1 MDLDVRVLRYFLAVA
16 GEGSLKRAA
25 EALHVTQPTLSRQI
39 LDLERD
45 LGVSL
50 IVHGRKPVML
60 TESGILFQ
68 QRAKE
73 LVELA
78 DKTRREM
85 AERSAMVGGT
95 VSIACVES
103 SVSRLLPD
111 AMQKFSRLFPNV
123 KYELYSADGDD
134 IREKI
139 DRGRVDLG
147 ILLEPVETSKYDFIR
162 LPFYDI
168 WGVAVRSDSHLASKN
183 ALTTMDIA
191 NVPLIIP
198 RRAIVI
204 EEISKWLN
212 MKEEELTIVASH
224 NLPTNGLLLV
234 KRGIGSMICVKGSF
248 TIRQAEGIR
257 FLPFSPK
264 RITGHVLAWKKDHAF
279 SPSTHKFLSFI
290 KDRYKCVN
298 EVT

>member
-16 GEGSLKRAA
+16 KEGSLKRAA
-25 EALHVTQPTLSRQI
+25 ESLHITQPTLSRQI
-39 LDLERD
+39 LELEHE

-50 IVHGRKPVML
+50 VVHGRKPVML

-85 AERSAMVGGT
+85 AERSSMIGGT

-103 SVSRLLPD
+103 IVSRLLPD
-111 AMQKFSRLFPNV
+111 VMQKFSKQFPHV

-162 LPFYDI
+162 LPFYDT
-168 WGVAVRSDSHLASKN
+168 WGVAVRNDSHLASKKS
-183 ALTTMDIA
+183 LTTMDIA
-191 NVPLIIP
+191 NIPLIIP
-198 RRAIVI
+198 RRTIVI
-204 EEISKWLN
+204 EEISRWLA
-212 MKEEELTIVASH
+212 MKEEELIIVASH

-234 KRGIGSMICVKGSF
+234 KKGIGNLICVKGSF
-248 TIRQAEGIR
+248 TIRPAEGIC
-257 FLPFSPK
+257 FIPFSPK

-279 SPSTHKFLSFI
+279 SPSTHRFLSFI
-290 KDRYKCVN
+290 QDVYKCNTTVR
-298 EVT
+298 